1 MGKEYLIVFMEKSAQ
16 FGNLIYNG
24 KMNLK
29 DIKKEI
35 SKEFGHSPN
44 KTLILNIIKMSS

>member
-35 SKEFGHSPN
+35 SKEYCDIAN
-44 KTLILNIIKMSS
+44 KRLKQGVL